1 MNMLLEIAYVL
12 EYSKRTQ
19 FFLVMA
25 VLAPLLFLLVGA
37 HMVDQVVFSGPL
49 ESFGDLIREKLL
61 RRYDKGALLV
71 FVMMIGAAITS
82 YRKARKRLL

>member
-1 MNMLLEIAYVL
+1 
-12 EYSKRTQ
+12 
-19 FFLVMA
+19 
-25 VLAPLLFLLVGA
+25 
-37 HMVDQVVFSGPL
+37 MVDQVVFSGPL